1 MLFICL
7 FQVADSGRRL
17 YRRDDKIEKRAR
29 LRGKIITRWM
39 QRIERKSLIK
49 PIRKDDLQASTLD
62 QRFDSK
68 FQELCNT
75 VTSEADCVNG
85 RNIAEQQ
92 LRVRADLDFLMA
104 LPESPFVGAPGF
116 RVSKVDQPVTAFLK
130 LRGMNWAPCPLQ
142 IGR

>member
-1 MLFICL
+1 ME
-7 FQVADSGRRL
+7 VRRL
-17 YRRDDKIEKRAR
+17 YRCDDKVEKRAR
-29 LRGKIITRWM
+29 LRGEIITRGM
-39 QRIERKSLIK
+39 QRIERKSLVK

-75 VTSEADCVNG
+75 VASEADCVNG

-92 LRVRADLDFLMA
+92 LRVRVDLDFLAA

-116 RVSKVDQPVTAFLK
+116 RVPKINQTMIVFLEFG
-130 LRGMNWAPCPLQ
+130 GMIWASCFLQ
-142 IGR
+142 VGW